1 MILQR
6 ETRALQPFVFAQG
19 RLSSV
24 QGLSQPTT
32 KQKPA
37 SKFVNS
43 SIEAHMSDPKQND
56 PQIST
61 FNSEERGSR
70 RGPELMKS
78 EKQKEEE
85 KQEKKQEDVREKTL
99 DKTLADSFPTSD
111 PPSSIPDPSEDE
123 FDEKQAS

>member
-1 MILQR
+1 
-6 ETRALQPFVFAQG
+6 
-19 RLSSV
+19 
-24 QGLSQPTT
+24 
-32 KQKPA
+32 
-37 SKFVNS
+37 
-43 SIEAHMSDPKQND
+43 MSDPKKND

-85 KQEKKQEDVREKTL
+85 KQEEKQDDVREKTL

-123 FDEKQAS
+123 FEDKQASSALWRGRPRPCTKGHSRIDCRQLPRVRRY

>member
-6 ETRALQPFVFAQG
+6 DTRVVQPILRSGQALG
-19 RLSSV
+19 RARR
-24 QGLSQPTT
+24 QPTT
-32 KQKPA
+32 RPKPA
-37 SKFVNS
+37 SNVVNS
-43 SIEAHMSDPKQND
+43 SIEAHMSDPKKND

-85 KQEKKQEDVREKTL
+85 KQEEKQDDVREKTL

-123 FDEKQAS
+123 FEDKKAS